1 MRPHGGDGHGEH
13 GELVEARVGMVRRMD
28 EGGVVLSSRLA
39 EVFLNV
45 PRHRFVPVFYRRD
58 GERFLPC
65 RRADGD
71 AGGWAARVYA
81 DDSLITEVD
90 GLHAED
96 AGERAVTGVPTSSST
111 APSLMADMLDA
122 LDVEPGAR
130 VLEVGTGT
138 GYNAALL
145 CRLAGA
151 ENVVTVDVSE
161 RLTAAARERLEGLGL
176 SPVVE
181 TADGAAGAPGH
192 PPFDRIIATCS
203 VRRVP
208 AAWIDQCA
216 TGGILVVPLKGTLA
230 GGVLARLTKLAD
242 GTAAGHL
249 LHTPAAFMPL
259 LSGPRPA
266 PPPAGP
272 EGGRSRET
280 PLSGSVLDD
289 WTFSFFAQLH
299 LGAGVEREHRRAA
312 DGAHTTLLYDPAD
325 GSRARVTD
333 HGDGRAGAAVA
344 AAGPRDLWAAVECAH
359 RRWRELNRPR
369 REWFTV
375 RATPRGQTMAYTSP
389 AGRTHTWEL

>member
-1 MRPHGGDGHGEH
+1 MKPHGGEGD
-13 GELVEARVGMVRRMD
+13 GELVEARIGMVRRMD
-28 EGGVVLSSRLA
+28 EGGVVLSSRMA
-39 EVFLNV
+39 EAFLNV

-71 AGGWAARVYA
+71 AGAWVARVYA
-81 DDSLITEVD
+81 DESLITEVD

-96 AGERAVTGVPTSSST
+96 AGGRAVTGVPTSSST

-130 VLEVGTGT
+130 VLEIGTGT

-151 ENVVTVDVSE
+151 ENVVTVDVSG
-161 RLTAAARERLEGLGL
+161 RLTAAARERLDGLGL

-192 PPFDRIIATCS
+192 APFDRIIATCS

-208 AAWIDQCA
+208 APWIDQCA
-216 TGGILVVPLKGTLA
+216 TGGIMVVPLKGTLA
-230 GGVLARLTKLAD
+230 GGMLARLTKLPD
-242 GTAAGHL
+242 GTAAGHV

-259 LSGPRPA
+259 LSGPRRA
-266 PPPAGP
+266 QAPAGP
-272 EGGRSRET
+272 QDGRRRET
-280 PLSGSVLDD
+280 ALSGSVLDD

-299 LGAGVEREHRRAA
+299 LGPDTERDHRRAA
-312 DGAHTTLLYDPAD
+312 DGTHTTVLYDPGD
-325 GSRARVTD
+325 GSRTRVTD
-333 HGDGRAGAAVA
+333 HGGGRPGAAVT
-344 AAGPRDLWAAVECAH
+344 AAGPRDLWEPVERAH
-359 RRWRELNRPR
+359 RRWRALNRPR

-375 RATPRGQTMAYTSP
+375 RATSRGQTLAYTTP

>member
-1 MRPHGGDGHGEH
+1 MNSDGGEDDGY
-13 GELVEARVGMVRRMD
+13 LIEARVELVRRMD

-39 EVFLNV
+39 EAFLNV
-45 PRHRFVPVFYRRD
+45 PRHPFVPVFYRRD
-58 GERFLPC
+58 GERFVPW
-65 RRADGD
+65 RRPDGD
-71 AGGWAARVYA
+71 PREWAARVYA

-90 GLHAED
+90 GVHAED
-96 AGERAVTGVPTSSST
+96 AGTEAVTGVPTSSST

-130 VLEVGTGT
+130 VLEIGTGT

-151 ENVVTVDVSE
+151 ENVVTVDVSA
-161 RLTAAARERLEGLGL
+161 RLTAAAEERLGALGL
-176 SPVVE
+176 SPVVR

-192 PPFDRIIATCS
+192 APFDRVIATCS

-208 AAWIDQCA
+208 DSWLDQCM
-216 TGGILVVPLKGTLA
+216 TGGLLVVPLKGTLA
-230 GGVLARLTKLAD
+230 GGMLVRLTKLPD
-242 GTAAGHL
+242 GTAAGHV

-266 PPPAGP
+266 AAPSGPPD
-272 EGGRSRET
+272 GRRRDS
-280 PLSGSVLDD
+280 PLSGGALDD

-299 LGAGVEREHRRAA
+299 LGPAVERGYHRTD
-312 DGAHTTLLYDPAD
+312 DGRHVTTLHDPGD

-333 HGDGRAGAAVA
+333 HGRRPGAAVVTS
-344 AAGPRDLWAAVECAH
+344 GPRDLWAPVERAH
-359 RRWRELNRPR
+359 ERWRALNRPR

-375 RATPRGQTMAYTSP
+375 RVTPRAQTLAYAEP
-389 AGRTHTWEL
+389 GGRTHTWEL